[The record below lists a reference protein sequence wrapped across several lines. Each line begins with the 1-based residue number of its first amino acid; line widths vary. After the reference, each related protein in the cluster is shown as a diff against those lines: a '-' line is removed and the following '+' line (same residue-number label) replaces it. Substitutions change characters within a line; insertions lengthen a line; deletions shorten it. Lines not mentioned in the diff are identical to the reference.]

1 MKEVGVMI
9 ETRVF
14 IHKDNSMNKIISTKK
29 YLIGA
34 VVLPGLLSAGAVM
47 ADMHGLDG
55 ISARQGF
62 SAAEKAEAYS
72 VDDRGVVVRNSTGL
86 CWRTGY
92 WTPAMAIYEC
102 DPDLVKQPEQ
112 VVEAPPPPAPA
123 PLPEPEKVSFS
134 ADALF
139 DFDKAVLK
147 PDGKQA
153 LEDFVGKLEN
163 VNYDL
168 IIAVG
173 YTDRIGADE
182 YNKKLSVRRAEAVK
196 SYLVSLGVSPDRIF
210 TDGKGKANPV
220 TGDSC
225 KGVRATRDLI
235 ACLAP
240 DRRVEIEVAGTRE
253 AH

>member
-1 MKEVGVMI
+1 MMI

-14 IHKDNSMNKIISTKK
+14 IYKDNSMKKIISTKK

-34 VVLPGLLSAGAVM
+34 VVLPGLLASSAIM
-47 ADMHGLDG
+47 AGMHGLDG

-62 SAAEKAEAYS
+62 SAAEKAEAYG

-112 VVEAPPPPAPA
+112 VVEAPPPPPA
-123 PLPEPEKVSFS
+123 PVPMPEPEKVSFS

-147 PDGKQA
+147 SDGQLA
-153 LEDFVGKLEN
+153 LDDFANKLEG

-173 YTDRIGADE
+173 YTDRIGPDE

-196 SYLVSLGVSPDRIF
+196 SYLVSRGISPDRIF

-220 TGDSC
+220 TGDTCQGIS
-225 KGVRATRDLI
+225 GRGLI
-235 ACLAP
+235 NCLSP
-240 DRRVEIEVAGTRE
+240 DRRVELEVAGTRE
-253 AH
+253 VN

>member
-1 MKEVGVMI
+1 MK
-9 ETRVF
+9 
-14 IHKDNSMNKIISTKK
+14 KIISTKK

-34 VVLPGLLSAGAVM
+34 IVLPGLLASSAVM
-47 ADMHGLDG
+47 AAMHGLDG

-62 SAAEKAEAYS
+62 SAAEKAEAYG

-102 DPDLVKQPEQ
+102 DPDLVNQPEQ
-112 VVEAPPPPAPA
+112 IAEAPPAPTPVPVPV

-147 PDGKQA
+147 SDGRLA
-153 LEDFVGKLEN
+153 LNDFASKLKG

-173 YTDRIGADE
+173 YTDRIGSEE

-196 SYLVSLGVSPDRIF
+196 SYLVSLGISPDRVF

-220 TGDSC
+220 TGSSC
-225 KGVRATRDLI
+225 QGIRDRGRLI
-235 ACLAP
+235 DCLAP
-240 DRRVEIEVAGTRE
+240 DRRVELEVAGTRE
-253 AH
+253 VN

>member
-1 MKEVGVMI
+1 MI
-9 ETRVF
+9 ETKVF
-14 IHKDNSMNKIISTKK
+14 THKDNSMKKIMSTKK

-34 VVLPGLLSAGAVM
+34 VVLPGLLVSGTVM
-47 ADMHGLDG
+47 ADTHGSAFRQG
-55 ISARQGF
+55 ISP
-62 SAAEKAEAYS
+62 AEKAEAYG
-72 VDDRGVVVRNSTGL
+72 VDDRGIVARNSTGL

-102 DPDLVKQPEQ
+102 DPDLVKQPE
-112 VVEAPPPPAPA
+112 
-123 PLPEPEKVSFS
+123 PEKVSFS

-147 PDGKQA
+147 PEGQEA
-153 LEDFVGKLEN
+153 LDDFARNLEG

-173 YTDRIGADE
+173 YTDRIGSEA
-182 YNKKLSVRRAEAVK
+182 YNKNLSVRRAEAVK
-196 SYLVSLGVSPDRIF
+196 SYLVSRGISPDHIF

-225 KGVRATRDLI
+225 KGTRATRDLI
-235 ACLAP
+235 NCLAP

-253 AH
+253 VIN